1 MLAGEGPSLQS
12 LIRLTEQLRVQS
24 YVHFLGRRSDINRV
38 LANSDIFVL
47 SSYHEGLPN
56 SLMEAMAMGLPC
68 ISTNVG
74 GVEQLITDHLNGIIV
89 ESKSSSSI
97 IKALEY
103 FINQKDSAR
112 KMGTEAYRKMI
123 TNYRQPIVSKE
134 LVDIYINM

>member
-1 MLAGEGPSLQS
+1 
-12 LIRLTEQLRVQS
+12 
-24 YVHFLGRRSDINRV
+24 
-38 LANSDIFVL
+38 
-47 SSYHEGLPN
+47 
-56 SLMEAMAMGLPC
+56 MEAMAMGLPC

-74 GVEQLITDHLNGIIV
+74 GVEQHITDHLNGIIV

-103 FINQKDSAR
+103 FINQTDSAR
-112 KMGTEAYRKMI
+112 KMGTEAYRKMV

>member
-1 MLAGEGPSLQS
+1 
-12 LIRLTEQLRVQS
+12 
-24 YVHFLGRRSDINRV
+24 
-38 LANSDIFVL
+38 
-47 SSYHEGLPN
+47 
-56 SLMEAMAMGLPC
+56 MGLPC

-112 KMGTEAYRKMI
+112 KMGTEAYRKMV